1 MGTPYVREAVEDW
14 LAYIGTERQL
24 AAKTSEA
31 YERDFR
37 QFLAFL
43 ASHLNRLPD
52 MQQLLALQARDVR
65 AFLASRRSEGV
76 GSRSLARTLSA
87 LRMFYKFL
95 ERRGYGKN
103 DAIRAVALPKLP
115 HSVPKPL
122 TAPKATALV
131 DGADI
136 VSPDQPEWIIARDTA
151 VLALLYGSGLRISEA
166 LSLKRKD
173 APVEG
178 PRHAAR
184 DGQGQQDTRRAGAAD
199 RARGGRALSQALP
212 DAPRVRRSA
221 LRRRAWQA
229 ASPRIIQLKI
239 ARARAVLGL
248 PETATPH
255 ALRHSFATHLLGAG
269 ADLRAI
275 QELLGHASL
284 STTQGYTEVDREHL
298 LKTYESAHPRAIR
311 GLRRLAPT
319 PYLTP
324 VKAGPAAPAIVSY
337 SLTFQ
342 HFFALADCSTDQSVI
357 ILD

>member
-1 MGTPYVREAVEDW
+1 MADVAEEASHPRYMGSPYVREAVEDW

-31 YERDFR
+31 YERDVS

-43 ASHLNRLPD
+43 AVHLNRLPD
-52 MQQLLALQARDVR
+52 MPQLLALQARDVR
-65 AFLASRRSEGV
+65 AFLAARRGEGV
-76 GSRSLARTLSA
+76 GSRSLSRTLSA

-136 VSPDQPEWIIARDTA
+136 AAPDAPEWIVARDTA

-173 APVEG
+173 APTKGRDMLRVTGKGSKTRVVPVLPIAREAVELYLALCPMG
-178 PRHAAR
+178 LGSEDPLFV
-184 DGQGQQDTRRAGAAD
+184 GAH
-199 RARGGRALSQALP
+199 GKQL
-212 DAPRVRRSA
+212 
-221 LRRRAWQA
+221 
-229 ASPRIIQLKI
+229 SPRIIQLRI
-239 ARARAVLGL
+239 AKARAVLGL

-269 ADLRAI
+269 ADLRSI

-298 LKTYESAHPRAIR
+298 LKTYQSAHPR
-311 GLRRLAPT
+311 T
-319 PYLTP
+319 
-324 VKAGPAAPAIVSY
+324 
-337 SLTFQ
+337 
-342 HFFALADCSTDQSVI
+342 
-357 ILD
+357 

>member
-1 MGTPYVREAVEDW
+1 MSDLAEKASHPRYMGSPYVREAVEGW

-31 YERDFR
+31 YARDVS

-43 ASHLNRLPD
+43 AVHFNRLPD
-52 MQQLLALQARDVR
+52 MPQLLALQARDVR
-65 AFLASRRSEGV
+65 AFLAARRGEGV
-76 GSRSLARTLSA
+76 GSRSVSRTLSA

-136 VSPDQPEWIIARDTA
+136 ASADQLEWIVARDTA

-166 LSLKRKD
+166 LSLRRKD
-173 APVEG
+173 APSKGRDMLRVTGKGSKTRVVPVLPIAREAVELYLKLCPIG
-178 PRHAAR
+178 LGSEDPLFI
-184 DGQGQQDTRRAGAAD
+184 GAH
-199 RARGGRALSQALP
+199 GKQL
-212 DAPRVRRSA
+212 
-221 LRRRAWQA
+221 
-229 ASPRIIQLKI
+229 SPRIIQLRI
-239 ARARAVLGL
+239 AKARAVLGL

-269 ADLRAI
+269 ADLRSI

-298 LKTYESAHPRAIR
+298 LKTYQSAHPRA
-311 GLRRLAPT
+311 
-319 PYLTP
+319 
-324 VKAGPAAPAIVSY
+324 
-337 SLTFQ
+337 
-342 HFFALADCSTDQSVI
+342 
-357 ILD
+357 